1 MRYAVIDTNTFL
13 HFQLF
18 TELDWLQL
26 LESEEVQLIV
36 PSTVLQELDKK
47 KFNEQDIN
55 LRNRAKKVIS
65 TFNQILNNKLSFKK
79 ENIRIE
85 FLPNEPNIDWKKE
98 NLDMMIP
105 DDRIIAT
112 CLELFQKYSD
122 LILITA
128 DFGLKLKANN
138 KHIQTVEISDTYLL
152 KEKQSKE
159 QNELKTIRE
168 KLSKIESTIPKL
180 YLKFKNDDELTDFI
194 KFTITKQTEYHEEK
208 YTKDIDDKVNQ
219 LLILAEQKMDN
230 NIHPILGNVGIRQ
243 NDFDEFKEKLEKH
256 KSVLY
261 KYYENVWKYEE
272 FLTRL
277 LKIDFFISNEGTCP
291 GNDVDIKIHFP
302 DGFKICDEKKLP
314 NRPEEPLAPGIP
326 LTLAESLRQ
335 SLNNSNYF
343 QIPSTRPYERNMV
356 NIPPPNISGPSIKK
370 TNSYNVTFHVNSIK
384 HKTNYKLKTIF
395 LYFYKYSDIKS
406 FSIDYTLLAANY
418 PDKFEG
424 KLNIIVNLE

>member
-26 LESEEVQLIV
+26 LESEEVLLIV

-79 ENIRIE
+79 ENILIE

-159 QNELKTIRE
+159 QIELKNIRE
-168 KLSKIESTIPKL
+168 KLSKIESTSPKL
-180 YLKFKNDDELTDFI
+180 SMNFKNEDHLIDYI
-194 KFTITKQTEYHEEK
+194 KYTIIKQTEYHEEK
-208 YTKDIDDKVNQ
+208 YVKDIDDKVN
-219 LLILAEQKMDN
+219 LLLLHLLHGYKCA
-230 NIHPILGNVGIRQ
+230 H
-243 NDFDEFKEKLEKH
+243 H
-256 KSVLY
+256 LY
-261 KYYENVWKYEE
+261 S
-272 FLTRL
+272 R
-277 LKIDFFISNEGTCP
+277 
-291 GNDVDIKIHFP
+291 
-302 DGFKICDEKKLP
+302 
-314 NRPEEPLAPGIP
+314 
-326 LTLAESLRQ
+326 
-335 SLNNSNYF
+335 
-343 QIPSTRPYERNMV
+343 
-356 NIPPPNISGPSIKK
+356 
-370 TNSYNVTFHVNSIK
+370 
-384 HKTNYKLKTIF
+384 
-395 LYFYKYSDIKS
+395 
-406 FSIDYTLLAANY
+406 
-418 PDKFEG
+418 
-424 KLNIIVNLE
+424 